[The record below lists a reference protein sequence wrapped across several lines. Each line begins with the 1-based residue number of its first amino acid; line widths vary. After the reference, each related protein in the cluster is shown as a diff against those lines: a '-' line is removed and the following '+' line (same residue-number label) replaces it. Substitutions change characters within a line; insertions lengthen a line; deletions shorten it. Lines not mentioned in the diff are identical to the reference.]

1 MVCAMNITEQVS
13 SSKVFEDAN
22 PMQGAYGGE
31 DEETIVSDKACKIA
45 ERLCQ
50 RAGLKQVMLSLN
62 IPVEAVQMM
71 SHDMKLGL
79 MLEKGILDAIK

>member
-1 MVCAMNITEQVS
+1 MVCAMNLTEQVS

-45 ERLCQ
+45 ERLC
-50 RAGLKQVMLSLN
+50 
-62 IPVEAVQMM
+62 
-71 SHDMKLGL
+71 
-79 MLEKGILDAIK
+79 